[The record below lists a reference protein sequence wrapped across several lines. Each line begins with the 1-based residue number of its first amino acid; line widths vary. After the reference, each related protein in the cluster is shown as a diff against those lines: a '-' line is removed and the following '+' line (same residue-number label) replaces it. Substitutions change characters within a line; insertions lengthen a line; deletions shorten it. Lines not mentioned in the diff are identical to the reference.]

1 LIEVGNFEPTFY
13 FKKHMEKIET
23 IVRKNA
29 ERFNMMVIELS
40 ITGDTIEAV
49 LYRRTKGITVG
60 DLEEL
65 TREIQRDL
73 KAIDVEGVYDI
84 NLSTPGLDRV
94 LKDRTELDIF
104 EGREVRFTYEDEKGQ
119 TITEEGILK
128 GNEGGNVNFE
138 VDSKIVSIPFSK
150 ILRVALF
157 ERMFEKRKGGKK

>member
-1 LIEVGNFEPTFY
+1 
-13 FKKHMEKIET
+13 MEKIES

-40 ITGDTIEAV
+40 ITGDTIEAIV
-49 LYRRTKGITVG
+49 YRRTKSVTVG

-73 KAIDVEGVYDI
+73 KAIGIEGVYDI

-104 EGREVRFTYEDEKGQ
+104 EGREVRFTYEDENGQ
-119 TITEEGILK
+119 TVSKEGILR
-128 GNEGGNVNFE
+128 GNTGDNVNFE
-138 VDSKIVSIPFSK
+138 IDGVKFSVPFSK
-150 ILRVALF
+150 IIRVALF

>member
-1 LIEVGNFEPTFY
+1 
-13 FKKHMEKIET
+13 MERIDA

-40 ITGDTIEAV
+40 ITSDSIEAV
-49 LYRRTKGITVG
+49 LYRRTKAITVG

-65 TREIQRDL
+65 TREIQKDL
-73 KAIDVEGVYDI
+73 KLMGVEGIYDI

-119 TITEEGILK
+119 TVTKEGILK
-128 GNEGGNVNFE
+128 GNVGDSVNFE
-138 VDSKIVSIPFSK
+138 VEGFVISVPFSK
-150 ILRVALF
+150 IIRVALF

>member
-1 LIEVGNFEPTFY
+1 MERIES
-13 FKKHMEKIET
+13 

-40 ITGDTIEAV
+40 ITADTIEAIV
-49 LYRRTKGITVG
+49 YRRTKGITVG

-73 KAIDVEGVYDI
+73 KAIGVEGVYDI

-94 LKDRTELDIF
+94 LKDRAELDIF

-119 TITEEGILK
+119 TVTKEGILR
-128 GNEGGNVNFE
+128 GNAGDEVNFE
-138 VDSKIVSIPFSK
+138 VDGVMLSVPFSK
-150 ILRVALF
+150 IVRVALF